1 MKWFPKKPKWNLKI
15 PTFTI
20 TEVSFFSL
28 NATIALLQTRK
39 TSKNHK
45 FEEFKKKILLPLNED
60 KVELSSG
67 FFWKGERWK
76 A

>member
-1 MKWFPKKPKWNLKI
+1 MTSEKVKMKSKNTYFYYNRSIL
-15 PTFTI
+15 
-20 TEVSFFSL
+20 FSL

-60 KVELSSG
+60 KVELSSR